1 MKCRL
6 VGVCKSISKNT
17 ERIKGIPL
25 LLMRL
30 ALAYGFYEP
39 AMMKWNDINAIG
51 EWFASM
57 NYPFPLFNAYMAGIT
72 EVAGFILLFLGL
84 GTRLI
89 SIPLIIVMLVAI
101 FTVHFANG
109 FAAGSNG
116 FEIPLYY
123 LIMLITLVVYGG
135 GNLSLDYYVQKY
147 FGNKE

>member
-17 ERIKGIPL
+17 ENIKGIPL

-39 AMMKWNDINAIG
+39 AMMKWNDIHAIG
-51 EWFASM
+51 DWFASM

-72 EVAGFILLFLGL
+72 EVAGFVLLFLGL

-89 SIPLIIVMLVAI
+89 SIPLIVVMLVAI

-123 LIMLITLVVYGG
+123 MIMLITLVIYGG
-135 GNLSLDYYVQKY
+135 GNLSLDHYIQKAM
-147 FGNKE
+147 GNKA